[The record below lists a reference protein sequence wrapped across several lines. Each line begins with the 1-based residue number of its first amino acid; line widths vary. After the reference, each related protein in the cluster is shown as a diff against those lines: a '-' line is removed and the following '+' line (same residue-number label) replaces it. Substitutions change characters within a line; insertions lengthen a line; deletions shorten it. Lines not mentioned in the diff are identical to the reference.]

1 MPFGFPRR
9 SSAQFKH
16 IAHGL
21 VPAAT
26 VAPRSAVPRTPPP
39 RSPYPSPERPRSALA
54 AAILMTSLTGRTV
67 AMPQPRPRSY
77 SESYS
82 YDVKQESVI
91 EPYATAAEVGLG
103 EGWGDHSSQ
112 RLHSPSSYY
121 SDEEFP
127 HEEFVENLTDTERE
141 PSPHVL
147 KGSDETRSSTA
158 VYAVINKG
166 FMNARMHDIETPPP
180 LPDRPSME
188 PETLQASESVEAN
201 AVEMPCPKVV
211 RQTSANHHL
220 QSVQVNVSK
229 KDTVLEICTS
239 SPRPPKS
246 KRSPRRNVSEG
257 SASDHTDTAHHAS
270 TDGKKE
276 RFDDLKN
283 LNQLLSA
290 ENQNITIELKDLKKQ
305 VKGLQQK
312 LKELGHEHKR
322 LKEDGGETQRE
333 EELQELLS
341 LREQAQELVDENDAL
356 KTTVHR
362 LNVEL
367 SRYQTKYRPL
377 SQNENVKNTS
387 LPMRGPPP
395 PWLLDMKYL
404 SPLML
409 AYEDRMR
416 EKDSVIDA
424 HEEEM
429 RSFRAR
435 VEEVVRENEQL
446 HQQLEKNKPTA
457 CKEWRQLQ
465 VQAKLVL
472 DENEVLMKQFEVQQA
487 KAKESHNRHIQEVSK
502 LTKQLMLLETK
513 KLSQEEELSE
523 LQKQLQ
529 ASNSKYDELKARLD
543 GKIAA
548 EEHVAMVNELRSQL
562 QEEQKKRQTEVKDLM
577 EKLSGLQAENKS
589 LTLEKTCLVA
599 DNRTLEVELEMTQ
612 KNNRKSHKKIAILKQ
627 HLEDAM
633 EKEIAAHQY
642 LANLIH
648 LAENI
653 TIERDQLVHTAKS
666 LENEKHNF
674 LNKILGGHVR
684 LGRLEEKVKVYK
696 QRAAL
701 KVEDIQNRLTEQ
713 EEDFAGSAARYQR
726 EMKHLQRML
735 LDRQEA
741 LDEVLQQKREV
752 EGELEIVWETTSQ
765 ENRKMK
771 EFLAKSL
778 ETDKYNASKRH
789 QFESDGIPQKDSDYR
804 VALWDSDVKLLAP
817 SEDQNQPEHLR

>member
-1 MPFGFPRR
+1 M
-9 SSAQFKH
+9 
-16 IAHGL
+16 
-21 VPAAT
+21 
-26 VAPRSAVPRTPPP
+26 
-39 RSPYPSPERPRSALA
+39 A

-67 AMPQPRPRSY
+67 AMPQPRARSY
-77 SESYS
+77 SESDS
-82 YDVKQESVI
+82 SDVKQESFI

-103 EGWGDHSSQ
+103 YNWRDRSSQ
-112 RLHSPSSYY
+112 RGHSPSSYL
-121 SDEEFP
+121 SDEDFP
-127 HEEFVENLTDTERE
+127 NEDIEEQPSDTERVS
-141 PSPHVL
+141 SPDVL
-147 KGSDETRSSTA
+147 NG
-158 VYAVINKG
+158 YAVINKG
-166 FMNARMHDIETPPP
+166 LMNARVQDMETPPP
-180 LPDRPSME
+180 LPDRAYLE
-188 PETLQASESVEAN
+188 PEISQASESVEATES
-201 AVEMPCPKVV
+201 EMPGPKVV

-220 QSVQVNVSK
+220 HSVQVNVSK

-257 SASDHTDTAHHAS
+257 SASDRTDTAHHES
-270 TDGKKE
+270 VDQRKE
-276 RFDDLKN
+276 RFDELKSQN
-283 LNQLLSA
+283 HLLSA
-290 ENQNITIELKDLKKQ
+290 ENQNITIELKELKKQ
-305 VKGLQQK
+305 VKGLRQK
-312 LKELGHEHKR
+312 LKELGDENRR
-322 LKEDGGETQRE
+322 LEEDGGKTHRE

-409 AYEDRMR
+409 AYEDMVR
-416 EKDSVIDA
+416 EKDSIIDA

-435 VEEVVRENEQL
+435 VQDVVRENEQL
-446 HQQLEKNKPTA
+446 HQQVEKNKPMA

-465 VQAKLVL
+465 AQANLVL

-487 KAKESHNRHIQEVSK
+487 KAKDSHNRHIQEVSK

-513 KLSQEEELSE
+513 KLTHDEELSE

-529 ASNSKYDELKARLD
+529 ASNSKNDELKARLE
-543 GKIAA
+543 GRMAA
-548 EEHVAMVNELRSQL
+548 EQHVAMVNELRSQL
-562 QEEQKKRQTEVKDLM
+562 QEEQNKRQDEVKEFM
-577 EKLSGLQAENKS
+577 EKLSGLQAEKKS
-589 LTLEKTCLVA
+589 LTLEKNCLVA
-599 DNRTLEVELEMTQ
+599 DNKTLEVELEMTQ

-653 TIERDQLVHTAKS
+653 TMERDQLVHTAKS

-696 QRAAL
+696 ERAAL
-701 KVEDIQNRLTEQ
+701 KVEGIQNRLTEQ
-713 EEDFAGSAARYQR
+713 EEDFAGKAARYQR

-752 EGELEIVWETTSQ
+752 EGELETVWETTSQ
-765 ENRKMK
+765 ENKKMK

-778 ETDKYNASKRH
+778 EMNKYNASKPH
-789 QFESDGIPQKDSDYR
+789 QFESDEIPQKDSDYR
-804 VALWDSDVKLLAP
+804 IAFCDSVVKVLSP
-817 SEDQNQPEHLR
+817 SEDQSQPEHLK